1 MVVVNDL
8 TVIQYNETINDLLG
22 KHEFDKKKHEI
33 KHDPKTGSTRVTDV
47 EVVPLHSPS
56 QVRALLARA
65 QSRRSVAA
73 TLMNERSSRSHSVFT
88 LRITGV
94 NVGCGTETTEGTGE
108 KCEGCLNLVDL
119 AGSERL
125 NVSFNG
131 NAPIEK
137 DRVRETQN
145 INKSL
150 SALGDVIAALGE
162 RGTQGNEGKHIPYR
176 NSKVRLSPLSLPS
189 LTAFIAY
196 LSPPKLF
203 EW

>member
-1 MVVVNDL
+1 
-8 TVIQYNETINDLLG
+8 
-22 KHEFDKKKHEI
+22 
-33 KHDPKTGSTRVTDV
+33 
-47 EVVPLHSPS
+47 
-56 QVRALLARA
+56 
-65 QSRRSVAA
+65 
-73 TLMNERSSRSHSVFT
+73 MNERSSRSHSVFT

-94 NVGCGTETTEGTGE
+94 NVGCGTAATEGTGE

-176 NSKVRLSPLSLPS
+176 NSKVRLLFILMSVIDS
-189 LTAFIAY
+189 FIAY
-196 LSPPKLF
+196 LSSPKLF
-203 EW
+203 ERELKNTGVFSACIYQTPNSRLADVPQPVPVGSPPPGIPYFTEVCYQGTCLAPVTLFRHTHVSPGQQHDD